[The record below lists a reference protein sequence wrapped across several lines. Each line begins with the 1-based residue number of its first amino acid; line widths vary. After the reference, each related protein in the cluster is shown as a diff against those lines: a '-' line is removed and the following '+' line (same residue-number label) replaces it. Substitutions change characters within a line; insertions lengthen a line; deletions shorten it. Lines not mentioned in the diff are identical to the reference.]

1 MLTGFT
7 PDVHGVVWDDYLK
20 ERGPIPVPTLFS
32 VARSFGRRT
41 AMMAGKQKFITS
53 AKGPEATSVRSHR
66 KEMTR

>member
-7 PDVHGVVWDDYLK
+7 PDVHGVADDYLK

-41 AMMAGKQKFITS
+41 AMMAGKQKFTYFCEG
-53 AKGPEATSVRSHR
+53 AEATSVRSHR